1 MATDPKIPPQTQD
14 TMPGRESEM
23 TPAPDWKPRFPG
35 VGKMKDK
42 IVLITGGDSGIGR
55 ATAALFAREG
65 AKIAIAYRSETG
77 DAQDTKKIVEDEGSE
92 CLTLEGD
99 LGNRTHADDVVK
111 KVVDHY
117 GQLDTLVIN
126 HAQQYLDS
134 PIDEKLSDE
143 MLDDMI
149 SSNIKSYFY
158 VMQAALPHLEEGAS
172 VVITNSVN
180 AFQGNDS
187 LIGYS
192 TTRGASLAFMR
203 SMASAL
209 TAKGIRVNGVAPG
222 PIWTPFIPGTMP
234 ADMVEDFG
242 SSTPMGRCG
251 QPWEVATAFLFLAG
265 PDGSYFSG
273 QTLHPNGGM
282 IVGA

>member
-1 MATDPKIPPQTQD
+1 MNDPKIPPQTQD

-23 TPAPDWKPRFPG
+23 TPAPDWAPKFPG
-35 VGKMKDK
+35 VGKLDGK
-42 IVLITGGDSGIGR
+42 VALITGGDSGIGR

-65 AKIAIAYRSETG
+65 ARIAIAYRTETG
-77 DAQDTKKIVEDEGSE
+77 DAEETARIVADEGSE
-92 CLTLEGD
+92 ALLIEGD
-99 LGNRTHADDVVK
+99 LGQREHATSVVEQTVEK
-111 KVVDHY
+111 FGK
-117 GQLDTLVIN
+117 LDIVIN
-126 HAQQYLDS
+126 NAAQQYMDW
-134 PIDEKLSDE
+134 PIDEKLTDE

-149 SSNIKSYFY
+149 SSNVKAYFY
-158 VMQAALPHLEEGAS
+158 VTQAAMPHLQSGAAI
-172 VVITNSVN
+172 VNTTSVN
-180 AFQGNDS
+180 AFKGNDA

-192 TTRGASLAFMR
+192 TTKGANLAFSR

-209 TAKGIRVNGVAPG
+209 ADRNIRVNAVAPG

-234 ADMVEDFG
+234 AKMVEDFG

-251 QPWEVATAFLFLAG
+251 QPWEVATAYLFLAG
-265 PDGSYFSG
+265 PDGSYYTG